1 MEANNPVDK
10 QLNLNNKK
18 TMNKTN
24 ILRAL
29 VGTVAIV
36 STISATI
43 NLDALP
49 ESWQTIAGTVLVA
62 LLGLKEVVVVIG
74 DVLDDGKRNNSFKP

>member
-1 MEANNPVDK
+1 
-10 QLNLNNKK
+10 
-18 TMNKTN
+18 
-24 ILRAL
+24 
-29 VGTVAIV
+29 V

-49 ESWQTIAGTVLVA
+49 ENWQTIAGTILVA

>member
-1 MEANNPVDK
+1 
-10 QLNLNNKK
+10 
-18 TMNKTN
+18 MNKTN

-49 ESWQTIAGTVLVA
+49 ENWQTISGTILVA